1 MDREEI
7 KTLFQNIAVW
17 RRGGEPAPHKVL
29 LVLFALGRCYQGKG
43 RLTSYA
49 DVDDALKGL
58 LLEFGADRSN
68 YRTEYPFWRLQ
79 SDGIWQLQGAEKIKP
94 NVSGDVKKT
103 DLLRLGVQ
111 GGFTEEIYLALCTDR
126 SLLLEITDIVLNAY
140 SPRTMHDA
148 ILQAVG
154 IYSKLGGSTSR
165 GLQVNWRGD
174 EECARENGLD
184 WQPTEGEHVTHFKYG
199 AGIIEQTRGA
209 GSQLLVCF
217 DKENRRWVFR
227 REVVLLK
234 ANFSD
239 GTELTTYLA
248 PAEQSN
254 MPVRFIEHPIHGRG
268 EILSSKDDGIR
279 VLVHFLNDGSKRWI
293 KRKDPESSVSK
304 PLNESPHQKPSAS
317 DELLNHPASD
327 KVLVDRSK
335 SQEPGRI
342 QSVFRKIAAAW
353 QSNNSR
359 KEDQPR
365 GKSPGNPKAG
375 HQKISERTKSDQ
387 DADGDIGQISAQD
400 ERLAILA
407 QEAPSEATLRLLPIF
422 LQTRI
427 DRFSYSQM
435 HSGYQ
440 VHERISKLPLAVRI
454 KQYLNV
460 MGFEVLGELLLAVPK
475 DLLEYR
481 YFSEA
486 HLHEVQKCIW
496 GMLCKPET
504 SREATDVEDKIRR
517 GHETKESI
525 DDRMI
530 ALSDISPRE
539 ESLKLLPLFSS
550 RPIEFFTSEELHP
563 DYKPDA
569 EIPELRFS
577 PRVNR
582 FLNAMGFNTLGK
594 LLLTTPSELFEYQ
607 YFKSSDLREV
617 EKVVK
622 SFILSRTAKPSKHS
636 PVPSSV
642 KLTNNAEAAGCQG
655 KALAENRSQKANSKA
670 SQDAPLMK
678 SQDAVCIECDV
689 PLIVLQKMLSR
700 KVRRL
705 VVWEV
710 EKRIRTICEES
721 CRQIDEH
728 RQQITDRAFIAKLFA
743 RNGGYYIL
751 QTDQVVATSKLSLE
765 KHVLQQETE
774 CKALSENHPIE
785 KGKTRAS
792 NDPPLLR
799 SQDPVCIECDAPL
812 VVLQG
817 MLSRKL
823 RRLTVWEMEKRIRTI
838 CEESCRRIDEHR
850 HQIIDRGF
858 MAKLFARNGGYY
870 ILERDGVVA
879 TARLSFQKQV
889 VQQDTSHPKGGTEEC
904 NIPSKTA
911 VESLKFGS
919 MVGSEVGVRPF
930 TPEKMKESKKDSA
943 QKIRDKKRINL
954 GESYGLKV
962 GLILIHQDFGKGRVT
977 EVRRGGGLF
986 RIRFEEE
993 KFDRWLWTKE
1003 HEAKMVL
1010 NLPGNID
1017 QSDTLPAD
1025 ASSPVDAQNSDFLM
1039 ESVSELTREVDGFLS
1054 ETTENDA
1061 SNKTSVDPDS
1071 QHHNIS
1077 FKTKRMPKIKI

>member
-721 CRQIDEH
+721 CR
-728 RQQITDRAFIAKLFA
+728 
-743 RNGGYYIL
+743 
-751 QTDQVVATSKLSLE
+751 
-765 KHVLQQETE
+765 
-774 CKALSENHPIE
+774 
-785 KGKTRAS
+785 
-792 NDPPLLR
+792 
-799 SQDPVCIECDAPL
+799 
-812 VVLQG
+812 
-817 MLSRKL
+817 
-823 RRLTVWEMEKRIRTI
+823 
-838 CEESCRRIDEHR
+838 RIDEHR